1 MNQTE
6 VSMSQKLV
14 EYFYSDEKYNGTKRF
29 YDLIRT
35 DARPDTVMLNL
46 GAGPATRS
54 AIRQFKGAVRE
65 VCGADIDPV
74 VLSNDELD
82 KAVLIENGKVGFPSD
97 YFDLIY
103 SDFVIEHVEYPR
115 EFLTEILRML
125 KPGGKFFFRTPNLF
139 HYVSMISWL
148 TPQSFHEFIANRIR
162 QLPEDAHE
170 PWPTFYR
177 LNTRAAIESESRSV
191 GFSSI
196 DIEFIE
202 PNPSYLQFHPVPLLL
217 GVAYERTVNAT
228 NLLSCF
234 RSNIIGT
241 LAK

>member
-1 MNQTE
+1 
-6 VSMSQKLV
+6 VSISQKLV

-35 DARPDTVMLNL
+35 DARPDTIMLNL

-54 AIRQFKGAVRE
+54 AIRQFKGTVHE

-74 VLSNDELD
+74 VMSNDELD
-82 KAVLIENGKVGFPSD
+82 KAVLIENGKVDFPSG

-103 SDFVIEHVEYPR
+103 SDFVIEHVENPK
-115 EFLTEILRML
+115 EFLAETIRML

-139 HYVSMISWL
+139 HYVAIISWI

-177 LNTRAAIESESRSV
+177 LNTRTAIETEASAV
-191 GFSSI
+191 GFSGI
-196 DIEFIE
+196 DVEFIE

-217 GVAYERTVNAT
+217 GVAYERTVNST
-228 NLLSCF
+228 DLLRSF

>member
-1 MNQTE
+1 M
-6 VSMSQKLV
+6 SLSQKLV
-14 EYFYSDEKYNGTKRF
+14 DYFYGDEKYNGTKRF

-35 DARPDTVMLNL
+35 DVTPDTVMLNL
-46 GAGPATRS
+46 GAGPATKS
-54 AIRQFKGAVRE
+54 AIRRFKGTVRE
-65 VCGADIDPV
+65 VCGADIDAV

-82 KAVLIENGKVGFPSD
+82 RAVLIEGGKVDFPSG

-103 SDFVIEHVEYPR
+103 SDFVIEHVENPR
-115 EFLTEILRML
+115 EFLSETLRLL
-125 KPGGKFFFRTPNLF
+125 KPGGKFYFRTPNLF

-177 LNTRAAIESESRSV
+177 LNTRAAIEAESRSV
-191 GFSSI
+191 GFSDIS
-196 DIEFIE
+196 IEFIE

-228 NLLSCF
+228 NLLSRF